1 MWGLRGGG
9 GNFGI
14 VTEFEFAT
22 HPIEPSVLAG
32 FVFYKGSDT
41 VEVLRNYRSIV
52 AEAPNDLTTIV
63 FMRIAPKAPWIPAEL
78 VGTPVVMVGA
88 VWLGDAAAGA
98 EWVDQLR
105 QLAVP
110 AGDTISLKPMIE
122 HQAILEGANPVGD
135 RYYWK
140 SAPIAQLS
148 DEVIDLCDE
157 HLRTISSP
165 HSLLGFFQMG
175 GAVARNAALGAFPM
189 HWIDPGEDDVHR
201 DWTRAAMAEFDGHT
215 LGGGYVNFLTE
226 QGSEA
231 VRHAYGEES
240 FARLVALKD
249 RLDPTNVFRHNQ
261 NIPPSAP
268 PG

>member
-1 MWGLRGGG
+1 
-9 GNFGI
+9 
-14 VTEFEFAT
+14 
-22 HPIEPSVLAG
+22 
-32 FVFYKGSDT
+32 
-41 VEVLRNYRSIV
+41 
-52 AEAPNDLTTIV
+52 
-63 FMRIAPKAPWIPAEL
+63 
-78 VGTPVVMVGA
+78 
-88 VWLGDAAAGA
+88 
-98 EWVDQLR
+98 
-105 QLAVP
+105 
-110 AGDTISLKPMIE
+110 MIE

-175 GAVARNAALGAFPM
+175 GAVARNAALGAFPNRNAQFLINYAV